1 MATNCPEA
9 SALDRFF
16 AYAARNGMYPSAQR
30 LEYLCRWYFRGV
42 PLEGRDVL
50 DVGCGTGL
58 LATYA
63 RLAGA
68 RRCLGIE
75 PESDGAIAG
84 SLHGFREMIRALRL
98 DGVDALSDT
107 MEQVGDRKER
117 FDIVSLHHVVN
128 HLDESAVINLHRS
141 SDARRRFTHILASIH
156 AMLSDGGTLILTD
169 VGRMNLFA
177 PLVRL
182 GLRHPFEPTIEWHK
196 HQEPARWTA
205 ILRDVGFNCIRINW
219 RVPNRLRAVEWLL
232 ANRIA
237 ARCLTSEFRI
247 VARMCPTNSATSQGT
262 GSVCRLP

>member
-1 MATNCPEA
+1 MATTFLEPSTVEE
-9 SALDRFF
+9 FF
-16 AYAARNGMYPSAQR
+16 DYAVGRGFYPSAER

-75 PESDGAIAG
+75 PESDGAVSG
-84 SLHGFREMIRALRL
+84 SLCGFREMIRALRL
-98 DGVDALSDT
+98 DGVDGRSDT
-107 MEQVGDRKER
+107 MEQVGDREER

-128 HLDESAVINLHRS
+128 HLDEGAVINLHRS
-141 SDARRRFTHILASIH
+141 PDARRRFTQILAAIPP
-156 AMLSDGGTLILTD
+156 MLKDGGTLILTD
-169 VGRMNLFA
+169 AGRVNLFA

-182 GLRHPFEPTIEWHK
+182 GVRHPFEPTIEWHK
-196 HQEPARWTA
+196 HQEPARWAA
-205 ILRDVGFNCIRINW
+205 ILRDVGFESIRISW

-232 ANRIA
+232 ANPIA
-237 ARCLTSEFRI
+237 ARCLTSEFKI
-247 VARMCPTNSATSQGT
+247 VARMRPAISD
-262 GSVCRLP
+262 